1 MEDKELNYLYES
13 RKSYLKEKL
22 YHSEITL
29 DEYAKSLENYRM
41 FLSNI
46 IKEVNYDNKW
56 WRVWIC
62 SH

>member
-1 MEDKELNYLYES
+1 MEDKELDYLYES

-46 IKEVNYDNKW
+46 IKEVNYDNK
-56 WRVWIC
+56 
-62 SH
+62 